1 MFCHGKVH
9 KEKTLNKKISFD
21 MIRVDDLTLK
31 FDDQSLYEGFSLHVD
46 KGEKVTLAGESGTG
60 KTTFIHM
67 LLGFVTPQQGSVRIM
82 GRVLNATN
90 IEYIR
95 ANTAYVP
102 QELPLTM
109 ETAGDFFYMP
119 FSFKE
124 NRHKKP
130 DTHTT
135 HKTLKDLGLSE
146 SILKKN
152 LDEIS
157 GGQKQRL
164 AVASAL
170 LLDKTLLILDEPT
183 SSLDGKSIQKTAD
196 LIFPQKELTVL
207 STSHNKWW
215 IEQSDKTYNL
225 DFHGT
230 NA

>member
-1 MFCHGKVH
+1 
-9 KEKTLNKKISFD
+9 
-21 MIRVDDLTLK
+21 MIRVDDLTLT
-31 FDDQSLYEGFSLHVD
+31 FDDQPLYKGFSLQVE

-67 LLGFVTPQQGSVRIM
+67 LLGFIPPQQGRVSIM
-82 GRVLNATN
+82 GRPLNAAN
-90 IEYIR
+90 IGYIR

-102 QELPLTM
+102 QELHLPM
-109 ETAGDFFYMP
+109 GTAGDFFYMP
-119 FSFKE
+119 FTFRE
-124 NRHKKP
+124 NRDKKP
-130 DTHTT
+130 DSQKT
-135 HKTLKDLGLSE
+135 HKILNDLGLQK

-164 AVASAL
+164 AIASAL

-183 SSLDGKSIQKTAD
+183 SSLDGKSIQKAAD

-225 DFHGT
+225 DHHGT